1 MGLKHGLS
9 HIIER
14 IQRVDV
20 RDIWTCAGGSKRRL
34 EYIHNEEVYDFLRP
48 IKRYYDFQITEDE
61 MHGAHTRKRRNEMH
75 GAHTRKKRNAKVLVG
90 SAEGKGPL

>member
-1 MGLKHGLS
+1 MVS
-9 HIIER
+9 HIKER
-14 IQRVDV
+14 IQRVGF

-34 EYIHNEEVYDFLRP
+34 ENIHNEDVYDILRP

-61 MHGAHTRKRRNEMH
+61 MHGARTRKR
-75 GAHTRKKRNAKVLVG
+75 RNAKVLVG